1 MPLCAQ
7 GSGSAVGRWG
17 LSWLSDGRLY
27 PGCRCISSFEEELA
41 KVKTLEGIAAVSQE
55 LKLRCQV
62 GAGPPCGG
70 RDLVP
75 GLLLRALWAFQE
87 EDISRQKEG
96 KPSGRLAFFS
106 LDLPAL
112 LP

>member
-1 MPLCAQ
+1 MHQQL
-7 GSGSAVGRWG
+7 R
-17 LSWLSDGRLY
+17 
-27 PGCRCISSFEEELA
+27 EELA

-70 RDLVP
+70 RDLVS
-75 GLLLRALWAFQE
+75 GLLLRALWAFPGGYIQA
-87 EDISRQKEG
+87 EG
-96 KPSGRLAFFS
+96 GREAFRRLAFFS

-112 LP
+112 LPARVSLLHMG